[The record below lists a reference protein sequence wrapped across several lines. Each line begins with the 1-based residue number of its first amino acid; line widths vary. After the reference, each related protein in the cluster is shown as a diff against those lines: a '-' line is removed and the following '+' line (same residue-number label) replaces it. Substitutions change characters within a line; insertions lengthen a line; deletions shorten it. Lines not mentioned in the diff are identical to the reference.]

1 MTRADPSAMPLR
13 IVLVDDH
20 PVVRAGLRALLDGQ
34 PDLSVVGEADSA
46 TSAERV
52 VTATNP
58 DIVLMDLALGV
69 GPGGATAT
77 AALRQLP
84 DPPQV
89 LVLTAYETEADILAA
104 LQAGA
109 RGFLLKDA
117 PPAELFHAVRHV
129 AHGRMTLAPTVA
141 ARLAERASAPAPA
154 LSPREI
160 EILGLLAQGR
170 SNRDMANHLFLSEAT
185 IKSHLSH
192 IYAKLRVDSRA
203 GAVAHA
209 LEHHIVRT
217 ARPD

>member
-1 MTRADPSAMPLR
+1 MIDAQPGGLPLR

-20 PVVRAGLRALLDGQ
+20 PVVRAGLRALLEGQ
-34 PDLSVVGEADSA
+34 PDLRVVGEADSA
-46 TSAERV
+46 TAAEGV
-52 VTATNP
+52 VVATSP
-58 DIVLMDLALGV
+58 DVVLMDLALGD
-69 GPGGATAT
+69 GPGGAQAT
-77 AALRQLP
+77 AVLRQLP

-89 LVLTAYETEADILAA
+89 LVLTAYETEADVLAA

-117 PPAELFHAVRHV
+117 PAAELFRAVRHV
-129 AHGRMTLAPTVA
+129 AAGQMVLAPAVA
-141 ARLAERASAPAPA
+141 ARLAARASAPAPA
-154 LSPREI
+154 LSAREI

-170 SNRDMANHLFLSEAT
+170 SNRDMARHLFLSEAT

-192 IYAKLRVDSRA
+192 IYAKLDVESRA

-217 ARPD
+217 GPRG